1 MPMSLLLLIVFGL
14 YFLCLL
20 ALLYGWEKMLQQKA
34 PQSGKHHSI
43 SVIVPLRN
51 EQAHVAQLV
60 DSLKKQSYP
69 SGNSQVI
76 FVNDHSTDETRNLL
90 TNLRSN
96 FFVFDLS
103 EATGKKAA
111 ISLGVEKANGEI
123 IVTTD
128 ADCTH
133 HPDWLQTINNQF
145 SNPKLQLLV
154 GPVAIQ
160 SDSFFS
166 RLQAIE
172 FSSLIGS
179 GAALLQ
185 WNTPTMANGA
195 NLGFRREAFLA
206 VNGYEGNQHIA
217 SGDDEFL
224 LRKIQQKFPYGI
236 SFNNDE
242 LSVVMTEPQ
251 PTLAAFFQQRIRW
264 ASKWKHNTS
273 LLTKLIAVIVFLF
286 QVSII
291 ALLIAV
297 SICPN
302 RPLQIIVFSK
312 FAIDGIFLWRI
323 STFLKTK
330 FSFLAFI
337 VLEFV
342 YPIYVIVI
350 ALLSQ
355 FVPYKWK
362 GRIF

>member
-1 MPMSLLLLIVFGL
+1 
-14 YFLCLL
+14 
-20 ALLYGWEKMLQQKA
+20 
-34 PQSGKHHSI
+34 
-43 SVIVPLRN
+43 
-51 EQAHVAQLV
+51 LV
-60 DSLKKQSYP
+60 LELGESM
-69 SGNSQVI
+69 
-76 FVNDHSTDETRNLL
+76 
-90 TNLRSN
+90 
-96 FFVFDLS
+96 
-103 EATGKKAA
+103 GKKAA
-111 ISLGVEKANGEI
+111 ISLGVEKASGEI

-145 SNPKLQLLV
+145 NNPKLQLLV
-154 GPVAIQ
+154 GSVGIQ
-160 SDSFFS
+160 SKSFFS

-185 WNTPTMANGA
+185 WNVPTMANGA
-195 NLGFRREAFLA
+195 NLGFRRDAFLT

-224 LRKIQQKFPYGI
+224 LRKIHQRFPDGI

-242 LSVVMTEPQ
+242 KSVAITEPQ
-251 PTLAAFFQQRIRW
+251 PSLAACFQQRLRW

-286 QVSII
+286 QMGII
-291 ALLIAV
+291 ALLITV

-302 RPLQIIVFSK
+302 RPWQIIVFSK
-312 FAIDGIFLWRI
+312 FAIDGIFLWRV

-330 FSFLAFI
+330 FSVLPFI
-337 VLEFV
+337 ALEFV

-362 GRIF
+362 GRKI

>member
-1 MPMSLLLLIVFGL
+1 MSLLLLIVFGL

-20 ALLYGWEKMLQQKA
+20 ALLYGWERMLQQKI
-34 PQSGKHHSI
+34 PHSDRHLTI
-43 SVIVPLRN
+43 SVIVPFRN
-51 EQAHVAQLV
+51 EQAHVAQLI
-60 DSLKKQSYP
+60 DSLKKLSYT
-69 SGNSQVI
+69 SEKLQVI
-76 FVNDHSTDETRNLL
+76 FVNDYSTDETKTLLVNLP
-90 TNLRSN
+90 SN
-96 FFVFDLS
+96 SLVFDLS
-103 EATGKKAA
+103 QSTGKKAA

-145 SNPKLQLLV
+145 NNPKLQLLV

-160 SDSFFS
+160 SRSFFS
-166 RLQAIE
+166 MLQAIE

-185 WNTPTMANGA
+185 WSVPAMANGA
-195 NLGFRREAFLA
+195 NLAFRREAFLA

-224 LRKIQQKFPYGI
+224 LRKIHQKFPEGI

-242 LSVVMTEPQ
+242 NSVVMTEPQ
-251 PTLAAFFQQRIRW
+251 LSLPAFFQQRLRW

-273 LLTKLIAVIVFLF
+273 LMAKLVAVIVFLF

-291 ALLIAV
+291 ALLISV
-297 SICPN
+297 TICPN

-312 FAIDGIFLWRI
+312 LAIDGIFLWRI

-330 FSFLAFI
+330 FSFFAFI
-337 VLEFV
+337 ILEFV

-355 FVPYKWK
+355 VVPFKWK
-362 GRIF
+362 DRIF